1 MIEIQ
6 DIRFGYD
13 RKKAKIFDHF
23 SLRLEPGR
31 IYGLLGQN
39 GMGKSTL
46 LYLLT
51 GVLFPEEGRILV
63 DGMDTRKRKVEMLQQ
78 TYIVPEAFE
87 LPKMRFMDY
96 VKTYSPFYPAFS
108 MEVLEGCMAEFQLPL
123 TCNIHNLSMG
133 EKKKVLMSFA
143 LATGTRYLLMDEP
156 TNGLDVPSK
165 RQFRKVIASNMTDGR
180 TIVIATHQL
189 HDVEQLI
196 DHVLILKDSQL
207 RLDKSV
213 TALSEQYGFGL
224 LPTGVSDADIVY
236 SERTVQGDTGIWLR
250 QADEEETPVE
260 LEILFNAT
268 IQNRL
273 KQPEQ

>member
-1 MIEIQ
+1 MIDIQ
-6 DIRFGYD
+6 DISFCYD
-13 RKKAKIFDHF
+13 RKKAKVFDSF
-23 SLRLEPGR
+23 RLQMEQNS
-31 IYGLLGQN
+31 IYGLLGLN

-51 GVLFPEEGRILV
+51 GVLRPQEGCILV
-63 DGMDTRKRKVEMLQQ
+63 DGMDTRKRKLEMLQQ
-78 TYIVPEAFE
+78 MYIVPETFE
-87 LPKMRFMDY
+87 LHKMQFMDY
-96 VKTYSPFYPAFS
+96 VKTYRPFYPAFS
-108 MEVLEGCMAEFQLPL
+108 MEVLQWCMNEFQLPL
-123 TCNIHNLSMG
+123 TCNIQELSMG

-165 RQFRKVIASNMTDGR
+165 RQFRKVIASNMNEER

-207 RLDKSV
+207 RLDRSV
-213 TALSEQYGFGL
+213 TALSGQYGFGL
-224 LPTGVSDADIVY
+224 LPAGVPDADIVY
-236 SERTVQGDTGIWLR
+236 AERAVLGDTGIWLR

-273 KQPEQ
+273 KQSEQ

>member
-6 DIRFGYD
+6 DVRFGYD
-13 RKKAKIFDHF
+13 RKKAKVFDHF
-23 SLRLEPGR
+23 SLQLEPNC

-39 GMGKSTL
+39 GTGKSTL

-51 GVLFPEEGRILV
+51 GVLFPEQGLILV
-63 DGMDTRKRKVEMLQQ
+63 EGMDTRKRKVEMLSQM
-78 TYIVPEAFE
+78 YIVPETFE
-87 LPKMRFMDY
+87 LPKMQFMEY
-96 VKTYSPFYPAFS
+96 VKTYSPFYKAFS
-108 MEVLEGCMAEFQLPL
+108 MKVLEECMKEFQLPL
-123 TCNIHNLSMG
+123 TCNIQDLSMG

-165 RQFRKVIASNMTDGR
+165 RQFRKVIASNMTDER

-207 RLDKSV
+207 LLNQSIAELTDR
-213 TALSEQYGFGL
+213 YGFGL
-224 LPTGVSDADIVY
+224 LPEDIAADDILY
-236 SERTVQGDTGIWLR
+236 SERNVQGDVGVWLR
-250 QADEEETPVE
+250 RPDDQETTVE
-260 LEILFNAT
+260 LEMLFNAAV
-268 IQNRL
+268 QGKVRN
-273 KQPEQ
+273 